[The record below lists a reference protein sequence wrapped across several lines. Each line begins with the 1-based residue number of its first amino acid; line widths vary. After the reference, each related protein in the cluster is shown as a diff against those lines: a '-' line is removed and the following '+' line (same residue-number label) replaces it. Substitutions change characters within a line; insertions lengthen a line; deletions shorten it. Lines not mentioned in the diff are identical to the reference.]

1 MSRHLIGCA
10 IVLTVLLTLSTY
22 PAWAQLQKGA
32 IAPSFVAVD
41 INNKEVNLDK
51 IMKDKPDLVILFFFT
66 TATGQDIA
74 VKLRRLDLLYG
85 KDKIKIA
92 AIGWKEEEAALKKFA
107 SDLGIQY
114 YLIKDSP
121 ELGAEQKYGPFKELP
136 LTFIVTDQKRVLKT
150 IKGSGKTE
158 ADVITEVAI
167 AFLQQ
172 RKMEQGQVLTK
183 EAEKAG
189 ENAKTAKEV
198 NGYALT
204 LQGKLDEAQVEFGA
218 IGSKDGLAK
227 VALEKGDTAKAIEI
241 ANQAPDS
248 GYAQTVKGTAQMR
261 EGKIDEAKATLD
273 AAAQKPAQDW
283 QKSETVNTSARI
295 EQGKGKTDEAITKY
309 QQAVAL
315 GPYNVVALSNEGA
328 AYREKGDLK
337 KATEV
342 LESAQGIRNDGL
354 VTVMLQQI
362 QREMKEANDVKRGEL
377 IRNQIND
384 LRQRFE
390 ALKAAG
396 KEKPFD
402 SWTTQPLV
410 IGLLPSPGN
419 ANVMLERAGADVAI
433 VREIQAQLQANG
445 NVQVVE
451 REVLDKLLQE
461 LNLGSSELANPN
473 TQLQLGRVLSARMLG
488 FIDFAKVGVEPN
500 IILRLVDTETT
511 SLAGQVRKPIKDLSN
526 IDPLVA
532 EITKEITGKLSEG
545 RILRGLIA
553 DVEKP
558 DAILINIGKKHGVK
572 VGQQFVA
579 VKPGPP
585 IEVGGKTLGNRETRI
600 GAIEVTAV
608 EDEISTCKTVGL
620 SEGAK
625 LEKEMRVK
633 FLK

>member
-1 MSRHLIGCA
+1 MSRHFIGFA
-10 IVLTVLLTLSTY
+10 FVMTVLLTVSTH
-22 PAWAQLQKGA
+22 PAWAQLQKDA
-32 IAPSFVAVD
+32 VAPSFVAVD
-41 INNKEVNLDK
+41 INGKDVNLDK
-51 IMKDKPDLVILFFFT
+51 IMEAKPDLVILFFFT

-136 LTFIVTDQKRVLKT
+136 LTFIITDQKRVLRT

-158 ADVITEVAI
+158 ADVINEVAI

-172 RKMEQGQVLTK
+172 HKAEQAQAVAK
-183 EAEKAG
+183 EAVKAG
-189 ENAKTAKEV
+189 EDTKTAREV

-204 LQGKLDEAQVEFGA
+204 LQGKLDDAETEFGA

-227 VALEKGDTAKAIEI
+227 VALEKHDNAKAIEI
-241 ANQAPDS
+241 ANQSPDS
-248 GYAQTVKGTAQMR
+248 GYAQTIKGMAQLR
-261 EGKIDEAKATLD
+261 EGKIDDAKVTLD
-273 AAAQKPAQDW
+273 AAAQKPARDW
-283 QKSETVNTSARI
+283 QKSEAVNTSARI
-295 EQGKGKTDEAITKY
+295 DQGKGKTEDAITKY

-315 GPYNVVALSNEGA
+315 DPYNVVALSNEGA

-337 KATEV
+337 KAAEV
-342 LESAQGIRNDGL
+342 LEKAQGIRSDGL

-362 QREMKEANDVKRGEL
+362 QREMKESNDVKRGEL

-396 KEKPFD
+396 KDKPAD
-402 SWTTQPLV
+402 TWTTPPLV

-433 VREIQAQLQANG
+433 VREIEAQLQASG
-445 NVQVVE
+445 SVQVVE

-461 LNLGSSELANPN
+461 LNLGSSELANPG
-473 TQLQLGRVLSARMLG
+473 TQLQLGRILSARMLG
-488 FIDFAKVGVEPN
+488 FIDFTSVGAEPS

-526 IDPLVA
+526 IDTLVA
-532 EITKEITGKLSEG
+532 EITKEIMGKLSEG

-553 DVEKP
+553 DAGQP

-572 VGQQFVA
+572 VGQQYVA
-579 VKPGPP
+579 VKPGSP
-585 IEVGGKTLGNRETRI
+585 IEVGGRTLGNRETRI
-600 GAIEVTAV
+600 GTIEVTSV
-608 EDEISTCKTVGL
+608 EDELSTCKTLGL
-620 SEGAK
+620 SEGVK
-625 LEKEMRVK
+625 IEKEMHVK